1 MEALSM
7 ATMTKMIAALM
18 VVAGCG
24 GSAPQGQ
31 QAGGETVVVA
41 HETRSSGSA
50 AATDKDEHTCEHKH
64 KDPAL
69 HQAGM
74 LLEQK
79 KFAEA
84 VAELEAVTGKQPDN
98 GKAWHLYG
106 FALHA
111 AGQLDQA
118 LVIHEKAASF
128 PEQKAI
134 ASYNMACVHALK
146 GRADQAFAA
155 LDQAIAAGF
164 AGAEHMEKDADL
176 ASLKGDPR
184 FATALQAARANP
196 QREKS
201 NEHSCEH

>member
-1 MEALSM
+1 
-7 ATMTKMIAALM
+7 MIAALM

-24 GSAPQGQ
+24 GSARQGQ
-31 QAGGETVVVA
+31 QASGEPVVVA
-41 HETRSSGSA
+41 HETRSSGA
-50 AATDKDEHTCEHKH
+50 AADEDEHTCEHKQ

-84 VAELEAVTGKQPDN
+84 AAELEAVTAKQPDN

-106 FALHA
+106 FALHS

-118 LVIHEKAASF
+118 LEIHEKAASF
-128 PEQKAI
+128 PEQKAT
-134 ASYNMACVHALK
+134 ASYNIACVHALK
-146 GRADQAFAA
+146 GQADQAFAA

-164 AGAEHMEKDADL
+164 AGADHMEKDSDL
-176 ASLKGDPR
+176 ASLRGDPR
-184 FATALQAARANP
+184 FATVLQAARANP
-196 QREKS
+196 QRDKS
-201 NEHSCEH
+201 AEHCDHKTHASY